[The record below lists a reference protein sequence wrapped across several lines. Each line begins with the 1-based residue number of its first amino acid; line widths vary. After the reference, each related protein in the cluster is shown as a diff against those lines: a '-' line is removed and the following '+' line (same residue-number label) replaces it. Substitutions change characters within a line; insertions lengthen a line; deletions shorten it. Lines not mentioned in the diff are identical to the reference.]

1 MFDLQPA
8 ISYRFVFNNQFQE
21 PFFKDQLEIIGRNI
35 RAFH

>member
-8 ISYRFVFNNQFQE
+8 ILYRFQE
-21 PFFKDQLEIIGRNI
+21 TFLKDQLETIGRNI